1 MAKTY
6 RPYEPDQQFLL
17 PPSLNDW
24 VPEDHLSRFVGDL
37 VDGLDLGEIVSSYE
51 AEERGNP
58 PFHPVMMTKVLLY
71 GYAVGIYS
79 GRRLAKALVTDVAFR
94 FLAAMATPD
103 FRTLSK
109 FRRRHRDALAA
120 LFEQVL
126 GACRKAGLVKLGAV
140 AIDGT
145 KVKASASK
153 HKAMSHKRMLE
164 KKDEYTRVI
173 KEWFKRSD
181 TEDEADDRKYGKDRH
196 GDELP
201 AHLATK
207 QKRLEKITEA
217 LAALKKEA
225 KAAAVAAGKDPAKAV
240 VPDKAQRNFTDPESR
255 ILKTGDGFVQGYN
268 AQAAVDAESQ
278 VIVAQDVFQEGND
291 SLHLHTMVR
300 SIKNSAGRYPKM
312 ILADSGYCSELNLK
326 KLTRRVDPYIAVGRI
341 KHGEAP
347 AAPRG
352 RTPAR
357 LTLRQRMARKLL
369 TIKGKK
375 IYARR
380 KVSVEP
386 AFGQIKQGRGF
397 RQFLTRGLYNARK
410 EWSLVCTAHNINKL
424 YRSFL
429 KLRG

>member
-6 RPYEPDQQFLL
+6 RSYDPDQQLLL

-37 VDGLDLGEIVSSYE
+37 VNSLDLGEIISSYE
-51 AEERGNP
+51 VEERGNP

-79 GRRLAKALVTDVAFR
+79 GRRLSKALVTDVAFR
-94 FLAAMATPD
+94 FLAAQATPD

-109 FRRRHRDALAA
+109 FRHRHRDALAA

-164 KKDEYTRVI
+164 RKDEYTRVI

-181 TEDEADDRKYGKDRH
+181 AEDQADDRKYGKDRH

-225 KAAAVAAGKDPAKAV
+225 KAAAVAAGEDPAKAV

-255 ILKTGDGFVQGYN
+255 ILKTGDGFIQGYN

-278 VIVAQDVFQEGND
+278 VIVAQDVFQEGSD
-291 SLHLHTMVR
+291 SLHLSTMVR
-300 SIKNSAGRYPKM
+300 SIKKSAGRYPKM
-312 ILADSGYCSELNLK
+312 ILADSGYCSESNLK
-326 KLTRRVDPYIAVGRI
+326 KLPRQIDPYIAVGRI

-352 RTPAR
+352 RIPTR

-369 TIKGKK
+369 TIQGKR
-375 IYARR
+375 IYAKR

-410 EWSLVCTAHNINKL
+410 EWSLICTAHNINKL
-424 YRSFL
+424 YRSSL